1 MEFQGPIADNSPV
14 DPDVS
19 APIGIRSLTKPPADS
34 SASLSYEPFYKLR
47 EKPFSL
53 SADPRFLFKS
63 TAHAPAFNALL
74 AGIRRREGLIVL
86 TGEIGSGKTMLCKS
100 VLQALD
106 RRTFS
111 AFVPD
116 PFVSREDLLKI
127 LLVDF
132 GVVSIADLKNGRLNG
147 ASRLD
152 LSYLLYEFL
161 DSLTPLQA
169 FTVLIID
176 EAQNLTVPLL
186 EEIRILSELE
196 RREKLLQV
204 VLVGQPE
211 LAEKLKLP
219 EMRQVDQRVSVR
231 HELGPLDARSVAAY
245 VQHRLH
251 VAGDGGSPA
260 EFTPAALAAV
270 FQGSTGIPR
279 LINRI
284 CDRALQLGYERRVL
298 VIEPTLVNKA
308 IDDLRLAPA
317 LAEQSPSRTS
327 GRSLSPASA
336 AKINTPANQGAA
348 RSRSSRATSSRSW
361 PRAAAALFVAAAVLT
376 GGGWWYVIAQR
387 IDNAQL
393 AALLP
398 AAPRRDP
405 MPPKLAP
412 APAPDA
418 PVAPV
423 APAAPAA
430 PAAPEPGGDYLIQV
444 ALFADRGRAEQVVV
458 ELNNAGFRAR
468 EVDRDFG
475 PRRGRLSQ
483 VMVGGYDSALAVER
497 DLQRIRELPG
507 YRDAYLLVRKRP

>member
-1 MEFQGPIADNSPV
+1 MRRCQQQGWNSRDQLPITPSV
-14 DPDVS
+14 DPDFS
-19 APIGIRSLTKPPADS
+19 EPIGKMSFANTPADS
-34 SASLSYEPFYKLR
+34 SASLSYEPFYKLH

-63 TAHAPAFNALL
+63 TAHAPAFTALQ

-116 PFVSREDLLKI
+116 PFVSREDLLKT

-169 FTVLIID
+169 FAVVIID

-211 LAEKLKLP
+211 LAAKLKLP

-270 FQGSTGIPR
+270 FQGAAGIPR

-284 CDRALQLGYERRVL
+284 CDRALQLGYDRRVL
-298 VIEPTLVNKA
+298 VIEPTLVSKA
-308 IDDLRLAPA
+308 IDDLGLPPVPA
-317 LAEQSPSRTS
+317 LSEPSPSTTS
-327 GRSLSPASA
+327 GRSLPPASA
-336 AKINTPANQGAA
+336 ANITTRVDRRAA
-348 RSRSSRATSSRSW
+348 RSRSNRGPSSSSW
-361 PRAAAALFVAAAVLT
+361 LRAAAGLLVAAAVLT

-387 IDNAQL
+387 IDTAQL
-393 AALLP
+393 AAMLP
-398 AAPRRDP
+398 AAPPRDP
-405 MPPKLAP
+405 MPAKLAP

-418 PVAPV
+418 PAPS
-423 APAAPAA
+423 A
-430 PAAPEPGGDYLIQV
+430 DYLIQV
-444 ALFADRGRAEQVVV
+444 ALFANRERAEQVLV

-468 EVDRDFG
+468 EVERDFG

-483 VMVGGYDSALAVER
+483 VIVGGYDSALAVER
-497 DLQRIRELPG
+497 DLQRIRDLPG
-507 YRDAYLLVRKRP
+507 YRDAYLLVPKKP

>member
-1 MEFQGPIADNSPV
+1 MEFQGPIAYNSTV
-14 DPDVS
+14 DPEVS
-19 APIGIRSLTKPPADS
+19 APVGNRSLTKPPVDS

-53 SADPRFLFKS
+53 AADPRFLFKS

-116 PFVSREDLLKI
+116 PFVSREDLLKT
-127 LLVDF
+127 LLIDF

-161 DSLTPLQA
+161 DSLTPLHA

-211 LAEKLKLP
+211 LAAKLKLP

-270 FQGSTGIPR
+270 FQGSAGIPR

-284 CDRALQLGYERRVL
+284 CDRALQLGYDRRVL
-298 VIEPTLVNKA
+298 VIEPTLVSKA

-317 LAEQSPSRTS
+317 PTLAEQSPSRTS
-327 GRSLSPASA
+327 GRSPSPASA
-336 AKINTPANQGAA
+336 VNITTPADRGAA
-348 RSRSSRATSSRSW
+348 RSRSIRATSSRSW
-361 PRAAAALFVAAAVLT
+361 LRAAAGLFVAAAVLT

-387 IDNAQL
+387 IDTAQL
-393 AALLP
+393 AAMLP
-398 AAPRRDP
+398 AAPQREP

-418 PVAPV
+418 PATPD
-423 APAAPAA
+423 APAPAPRA
-430 PAAPEPGGDYLIQV
+430 DYLIQV
-444 ALFADRGRAEQVVV
+444 ALFSNRQRAEQVVV

-468 EVDRDFG
+468 EVERDFG
-475 PRRGRLSQ
+475 PRRGRLTQ
-483 VMVGGYDSALAVER
+483 VIVGGYDSALEVER
-497 DLQRIRELPG
+497 DLRRIRELPG
-507 YRDAYLLVRKRP
+507 YGDAYLLVRQEP